1 MKKLFLNKWGN
12 LFLWFGIYPAVI
24 LDAIHYS
31 VSTLIYSF
39 DFTIISCDASR
50 AWGLYLQDITTLNT
64 EELLELDMYYLLAI
78 LFMLFIFIFDKKYLS
93 NITVK
98 PHAFATTML
107 QSDAGIAEIV
117 AQINSLLPQLANFI
131 SQFNTTVIDNN
142 ITVITD
148 SIGNMDIT
156 VPKSM
161 SDEMANTVSTKIG
174 IIDRL
179 ITTHGQNINDLL
191 NKGIGLENKLKL
203 ENSNYV
209 SQLADKIEEFKR
221 LNSSYK
227 H

>member
-1 MKKLFLNKWGN
+1 
-12 LFLWFGIYPAVI
+12 
-24 LDAIHYS
+24 
-31 VSTLIYSF
+31 
-39 DFTIISCDASR
+39 
-50 AWGLYLQDITTLNT
+50 
-64 EELLELDMYYLLAI
+64 MYYLLAI